1 MKMRNIISRILV
13 IATVISIYTVC
24 TGFGTS
30 YVWASDD
37 FEDSYGAED
46 SYDSSYDA
54 SYDEE
59 AVYYEALI
67 LDYAGLLTDDEE
79 YELYDYMEM
88 LTEYGNVIF
97 QSVELSQDTD
107 FETYC
112 EDTYYSYY
120 GNEPGVIFQI
130 DMGNRKLTLSASTD
144 MEKLIG
150 KERDTIVDNVYRYAT
165 DGDYLGCALRCF
177 EEIYE
182 VVNDGEIAHT
192 MKYIDNAIL
201 AIIISLILNFII
213 VFASNSKKKTTAGEI
228 VAAMAI
234 TTAVSGVAIT
244 EGKLAKEYK
253 PLSSGSSSSGGGGGF
268 SGGGGGGFSG
278 GSSSHGF

>member
-1 MKMRNIISRILV
+1 MKMRNIISRILI
-13 IATVISIYTVC
+13 IATIIAIYTVY
-24 TGFGTS
+24 TGLGIS
-30 YVWASDD
+30 YAYASDD

-46 SYDSSYDA
+46 SYDA

-165 DGDYLGCALRCF
+165 DGDYLGCASRCY
-177 EEIYE
+177 EEVYE
-182 VVNDGEIAHT
+182 VLNDGRIAHT
-192 MKYIDNAIL
+192 MKYIDNGIL
-201 AIIISLILNFII
+201 AVIISLILNFII
-213 VFASNSKKKTTAGEI
+213 IFSSSKKKTTVGEI

-234 TTAVSGVAIT
+234 TAAVSNIAVDK
-244 EGKLAKEYK
+244 EKLVKEYS
-253 PLSSGSSSSGGGGGF
+253 PVSSGSSSSGGGGGF